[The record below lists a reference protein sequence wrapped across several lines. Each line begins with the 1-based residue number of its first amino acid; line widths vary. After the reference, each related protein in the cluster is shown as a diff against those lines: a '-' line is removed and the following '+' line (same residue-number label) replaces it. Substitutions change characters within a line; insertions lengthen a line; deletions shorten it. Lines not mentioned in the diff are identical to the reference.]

1 MAGPARK
8 RKTFGT
14 KIRDQELETKDLY
27 TVVNNKQILQSS
39 KGVVSGGT
47 VNNTE
52 INNGP
57 GGSSDAASLA
67 TAGGSMIG
75 PIAFYVKTKTIASG
89 RLDILSGGT
98 AYSSRVIAAPEGSSA
113 DDLIKIGDANNSA
126 DFSGQ
131 LLFVQ
136 GSIAN
141 ITLKHAASTGNIW
154 IPGGSDFIL
163 IPGAIAILQYD
174 ESNITGSSN
183 AMWILVASFGGG
195 STGANKALSN
205 LDSTTAVN
213 STLIMTGNSVTD
225 LQQVSFRTAVATPVQ
240 GSLFFDGTDVKVK
253 TGGGEKNL
261 SNIGT
266 GVGANTDLSNLTS
279 TGEAHFVKADAS
291 STTFSGDVIFD
302 TTATGSESSAPIKF
316 QGDGANTAQ
325 RIMELGKEGLH
336 QIKVIGEIQGVA
348 PFTIQNPDG
357 SGANDYTIP
366 SNGQGMNIDTSIVMN
381 THNIYD
387 LDQLVFARGTSSL
400 TPTWNDDFI
409 GFEFTQ
415 ASDGTDSGLGYN
427 VDANLRHRFYVHGDE
442 ILTIHNDGI
451 SGGATSQKIG
461 IHVSQNT
468 GKGSKGQMEIPY
480 HHDSSYPTSTELTT
494 YFGDDSGSIAI
505 FRNTSGTDRLY
516 FKTGDGW
523 NYINSDG
530 IV

>member
-52 INNGP
+52 VNNGP
-57 GGSSDAASLA
+57 GGTSNSASLA

-163 IPGAIAILQYD
+163 VPGAIAILQYD

-183 AMWILVASFGGG
+183 SMWILVASFGGG
-195 STGANKALSN
+195 STDFTSIGSNVLPSDTDTYDLGSGTKKWQDLYLSGNCNVDLALTVSGTATFNGNVDLGSDSN
-205 LDSTTAVN
+205 DTIS
-213 STLIMTGNSVTD
+213 MTGKVDTNIIPSTGFKD
-225 LQQVSFRTAVATPVQ
+225 LGDTNTYWDNGYIFNGKFNNISISGTNAKLDMNNKPIEEC
-240 GSLFFDGTDVKVK
+240 GDIDFDGTEHIKRSGVDFIEFQSTQMYVEKPIQTEADIIFTSGAYLKFGAGGSSGPTGDPDGYFHVK
-253 TGGGEKNL
+253 
-261 SNIGT
+261 
-266 GVGANTDLSNLTS
+266 
-279 TGEAHFVKADAS
+279 DAS
-291 STTFSGDVIFD
+291 GNL
-302 TTATGSESSAPIKF
+302 K
-316 QGDGANTAQ
+316 
-325 RIMELGKEGLH
+325 K
-336 QIKVIGEIQGVA
+336 
-348 PFTIQNPDG
+348 
-357 SGANDYTIP
+357 
-366 SNGQGMNIDTSIVMN
+366 
-381 THNIYD
+381 
-387 LDQLVFARGTSSL
+387 
-400 TPTWNDDFI
+400 
-409 GFEFTQ
+409 
-415 ASDGTDSGLGYN
+415 LGY
-427 VDANLRHRFYVHGDE
+427 
-442 ILTIHNDGI
+442 
-451 SGGATSQKIG
+451 
-461 IHVSQNT
+461 
-468 GKGSKGQMEIPY
+468 
-480 HHDSSYPTSTELTT
+480 
-494 YFGDDSGSIAI
+494 
-505 FRNTSGTDRLY
+505 
-516 FKTGDGW
+516 W
-523 NYINSDG
+523 N
-530 IV
+530 